1 VILVSKKSFKDKF
14 WVRCKAGLAQLVEQ
28 LICNQQVAGSSPITS
43 SISFLVFWGQ
53 VPEWLKGADCKSA
66 GLCLRRFE
74 SFPVHHFFQ
83 EKSGFDFMLCFRRA
97 GVAQL
102 ARVSAFQAEG
112 CGFET
117 RLPLQMD
124 FTMARVAQW

>member
-1 VILVSKKSFKDKF
+1 MKQELF
-14 WVRCKAGLAQLVEQ
+14 RLGLECAGLAQLVEQ

-43 SISFLVFWGQ
+43 SKFFSLGE
-53 VPEWLKGADCKSA
+53 VPEWLKGTDCKSV

-74 SFPVHHFFQ
+74 SFSLHQIPHW
-83 EKSGFDFMLCFRRA
+83 GCGCDDA

-117 RLPLQMD
+117 RLPLQ
-124 FTMARVAQW
+124 AHVAQG